1 MINDSSIKIYINP
14 SKPYYYPGE
23 HYAASILLDVI
34 DTTKC
39 DKMQIIAK
47 GKVIVKAI
55 QKTSLDSY
63 YESETSSNVSDDDN
77 QIKNRKSKRNEDSS
91 SEENQ
96 KDTSSIAREID
107 EIHKIFKYKK
117 ILDISNNNY
126 LVQGKYSF
134 PFEVELPENIPSSF
148 LFMENNTYIEIIY
161 TTKVKLNIV
170 NIKEAIPIVIRQ
182 KEKEFNYPRSN
193 DYSKSI
199 MGCCCDNNEVHI
211 KLSSINKYTLS
222 SNEIKLNVVLN
233 NSKCYIQGSPLK
245 IELYQKLTLFPKN
258 KNKKIKITKI
268 VGTYE
273 GKKNIKPRENLNKDI
288 SLLMDRADYVA
299 NHLNKTKSIKYFRHK
314 DFIPFLNQSIK
325 SNYINCEYEAYAEVQ
340 FPNWTV
346 EEIGV
351 FLSIVIYPPEKGIL
365 SKTVASISKE
375 FLNSKINKKVFLT
388 NKSKED
394 GHEFENKNKSNNYY
408 KKNRYYENSESEEEK
423 KDRKRFSLMKVKSF
437 GFKEKN
443 SNESN
448 DNNEKNDEENIYD
461 GENNNDNNIDNNLN
475 INDYKDNKNQ
485 YVSNN
490 EIDGNNIINEEGS
503 FGNNKGKKNVVYIDT
518 NSNNI
523 KKEFSQDYLNDALD
537 DEFLDKESN

>member
-1 MINDSSIKIYINP
+1 MINDSTVKIYINP

-23 HYAASILLDVI
+23 NFAASILLDVL
-34 DTTKC
+34 DTTNC
-39 DKMQIIAK
+39 DKMQIITK

-55 QKTSLDSY
+55 QKTSVDTY
-63 YESETSSNVSDDDN
+63 FESISNESDDDN
-77 QIKNRKSKRNEDSS
+77 QIKNRKSKRDEDSS
-91 SEENQ
+91 SESQ
-96 KDTSSIAREID
+96 KDTTSIAKEID
-107 EIHKIFKYKK
+107 EINKIFKYKK
-117 ILDISNNNY
+117 IIDISDNNY
-126 LVQGKYSF
+126 IVQGKYSF

-148 LFMENNTYIEIIY
+148 LFMEKNTYIEIIY
-161 TTKVKLNIV
+161 TAKVKLNKI

-199 MGCCCDNNEVHI
+199 MGCCFDNNEVHI
-211 KLSSINKYTLS
+211 KLSSINKYSLS
-222 SNEIKLNVVLN
+222 NNEIKLNVVLN
-233 NSKCYIQGSPLK
+233 NSKCDIQGSPLK
-245 IELYQKLTLFPKN
+245 IELYQKITLFPKN

-273 GKKNIKPRENLNKDI
+273 GKKNIKPRDKLNKDI
-288 SLLMDRADYVA
+288 LLLMDKADYTA
-299 NHLNKTKSIKYFRHK
+299 NHLKKTKSIKYFRHK

-325 SNYINCEYEAYAEVQ
+325 SNYVNCEYEAYAEVQ

-375 FLNSKINKKVFLT
+375 FINSKINKKVYLT

-394 GHEFENKNKSNNYY
+394 GKEFQSKNNKSNNYY
-408 KKNRYYENSESEEEK
+408 KTNRYYENSESEEEK

-443 SNESN
+443 SSESN
-448 DNNEKNDEENIYD
+448 DNNEKNDEENIND
-461 GENNNDNNIDNNLN
+461 DENNNDNNIDNNLN
-475 INDYKDNKNQ
+475 IKDNENQ
-485 YVSNN
+485 YEN
-490 EIDGNNIINEEGS
+490 DGNIDFKDKGS
-503 FGNNKGKKNVVYIDT
+503 FGNYKEKKNVVYIDT

-523 KKEFSQDYLNDALD
+523 KKEFNQDYLNDALD
-537 DEFLDKESN
+537 DDFLDKESSQ